1 MRSRAEILRMTSDRA
16 DTSQEMLRE
25 LELRPLHILE
35 VDLADVARD
44 VAAGFGASHRV
55 AVDVP
60 EGTVATDRDLVIEIL
75 TDLLRHALENAPDGS
90 NVTICADSEKSG
102 LRLWVSY
109 DGAGIDPAHRSTL
122 VHRFQQGDRPAI
134 RPHGGPG
141 VGLHL
146 ARDLGRE

>member
-1 MRSRAEILRMTSDRA
+1 MTSDRA

-35 VDLADVARD
+35 VDLAGVARG

-75 TDLLRHALENAPDGS
+75 TDLLGHALENAPDGS

-109 DGAGIDPAHRSTL
+109 DGAGIDPAHRATL
-122 VHRFQQGDRPAI
+122 VHRFQQADRPAI

-146 ARDLGRE
+146 ARDLGRQ

>member
-1 MRSRAEILRMTSDRA
+1 
-16 DTSQEMLRE
+16 MLRE
-25 LELRPLHILE
+25 LERRQLHILP
-35 VDLADVARD
+35 VDLAGVARD

-55 AVDVP
+55 AVDIP

-75 TDLLRHALENAPDGS
+75 TDLLGQALENAPDGS

-109 DGAGIDPAHRSTL
+109 HGAGIDPAHRTTL
-122 VHRFQQGDRPAI
+122 VHRFRELDRSA

>member
-1 MRSRAEILRMTSDRA
+1 MTSDRA
-16 DTSQEMLRE
+16 DTSQVMLRE
-25 LELRPLHILE
+25 LELRPIHILE
-35 VDLADVARD
+35 VDLAGVARD
-44 VAAGFGASHRV
+44 VAAAFGASHRV

-75 TDLLRHALENAPDGS
+75 TDLLGHALENAPDGS

-109 DGAGIDPAHRSTL
+109 DGAGIDPAHRATL
-122 VHRFQQGDRPAI
+122 VHRFQQADRPAI

-146 ARDLGRE
+146 ARDLGRQ

>member
-1 MRSRAEILRMTSDRA
+1 MSGMHRGQQAPPSRPRGSRPRNPSSSPRGRSAATMRSRAEILRMTSDRA

-35 VDLADVARD
+35 VDLAAVARG

-55 AVDVP
+55 AVDIP

-75 TDLLRHALENAPDGS
+75 TDLLVHALENAPDGS

-109 DGAGIDPAHRSTL
+109 DGAG
-122 VHRFQQGDRPAI
+122 
-134 RPHGGPG
+134 
-141 VGLHL
+141 
-146 ARDLGRE
+146 

>member
-1 MRSRAEILRMTSDRA
+1 MTSDRA
-16 DTSQEMLRE
+16 DTSQVMLRE

-35 VDLADVARD
+35 VDLAGVARD
-44 VAAGFGASHRV
+44 VAAAFGASHRV

-75 TDLLRHALENAPDGS
+75 TDLLGHALENAPDGS

-109 DGAGIDPAHRSTL
+109 DGAGIDPAHRATL
-122 VHRFQQGDRPAI
+122 VHRFQQADRPAI

-146 ARDLGRE
+146 ARDLGRQ

>member
-1 MRSRAEILRMTSDRA
+1 MTSDRA

-35 VDLADVARD
+35 VDLADVARG

-75 TDLLRHALENAPDGS
+75 TDLLGHALENAPDGS

-102 LRLWVSY
+102 LRLWV
-109 DGAGIDPAHRSTL
+109 DDHGAGIDAADQIAL
-122 VHRFQQGDRPAI
+122 VERFQRFDRSAA

-141 VGLHL
+141 LGLHL
-146 ARDLGRE
+146 AAPAA

>member
-1 MRSRAEILRMTSDRA
+1 MHRWHTVPPSRPQGSRPRNRSSFRRGRSAATVRSRAEILRMTSDRA

-35 VDLADVARD
+35 VDVAGVARG

-75 TDLLRHALENAPDGS
+75 TDLLGHALENAPDGS
-90 NVTICADSEKSG
+90 NVTVCADSE
-102 LRLWVSY
+102 
-109 DGAGIDPAHRSTL
+109 ST
-122 VHRFQQGDRPAI
+122 RMR
-134 RPHGGPG
+134 
-141 VGLHL
+141 
-146 ARDLGRE
+146 

>member
-1 MRSRAEILRMTSDRA
+1 
-16 DTSQEMLRE
+16 MLRE

-35 VDLADVARD
+35 VDLAGAARG

-75 TDLLRHALENAPDGS
+75 TDLLGHALENAPDGS

-109 DGAGIDPAHRSTL
+109 DGAGIDPAHRATL
-122 VHRFQQGDRPAI
+122 VHRFQQVDRPAI

-146 ARDLGRE
+146 ARDLGRA

>member
-1 MRSRAEILRMTSDRA
+1 MTSDRA

-35 VDLADVARD
+35 VDLAGVARD

-75 TDLLRHALENAPDGS
+75 TDLLGHALENAPDGS

-109 DGAGIDPAHRSTL
+109 DGAGIDPAHRATI
-122 VHRFQQGDRPAI
+122 VHRFQQADRPAI

-146 ARDLGRE
+146 ARDLGRQ

>member
-1 MRSRAEILRMTSDRA
+1 MTSDRA
-16 DTSQEMLRE
+16 DTSREMLRE

-35 VDLADVARD
+35 VDLAGVARD
-44 VAAGFGASHRV
+44 VAAMFGASHRV

-75 TDLLRHALENAPDGS
+75 TDLLGHALENAPDGS

-109 DGAGIDPAHRSTL
+109 DGAGIDPAHRATL
-122 VHRFQQGDRPAI
+122 VHRFQQVDRPAI

-146 ARDLGRE
+146 ARDLGRG

>member
-1 MRSRAEILRMTSDRA
+1 MTLDRA

-35 VDLADVARD
+35 VDLAGVARD

-75 TDLLRHALENAPDGS
+75 TDLLGHALENAPDGS

-109 DGAGIDPAHRSTL
+109 DGAGIDPAHRATL
-122 VHRFQQGDRPAI
+122 VHRFQQDDRPAI
-134 RPHGGPG
+134 RPHGGRG

-146 ARDLGRE
+146 ARDLGRQ

>member
-1 MRSRAEILRMTSDRA
+1 MTSDRA
-16 DTSQEMLRE
+16 DTSREMLRE

-35 VDLADVARD
+35 VDLAGVARD
-44 VAAGFGASHRV
+44 VAARFGASHRV

-75 TDLLRHALENAPDGS
+75 TDLLGHALENAPNGS

-109 DGAGIDPAHRSTL
+109 DGAGIDPAHRATL
-122 VHRFQQGDRPAI
+122 VHRFQQVDRPAI

-146 ARDLGRE
+146 ARNLGRE

>member
-1 MRSRAEILRMTSDRA
+1 MTSDRA
-16 DTSQEMLRE
+16 DTSREMLRE

-35 VDLADVARD
+35 VDLAGVARD

-75 TDLLRHALENAPDGS
+75 TDLLGHALENAPDGS

-109 DGAGIDPAHRSTL
+109 DGAGIDPAHHATL
-122 VHRFQQGDRPAI
+122 VHRFQQVDRPAI

-146 ARDLGRE
+146 ARDLGRQ